1 MWFDRYL
8 SILVWGLS
16 NILWN
21 TSISVIKFGWTFLY
35 MVCLRAGIWISCHEI
50 YFGGP
55 VLLTNALKHSVP
67 MTHLDCV
74 CVCPLPTLACRHHSI
89 QIQYRKSGWK
99 EGRTNWEWWGSERE
113 RERERD
119 HLTKKYYF
127 FKALGKLSYFRV
139 IYWRKYHNHLVAG
152 SFLYHFV
159 NAPSGSRFEG

>member
-1 MWFDRYL
+1 MRSLKHLMKYFNFRYK
-8 SILVWGLS
+8 VWLDHPVHGVPASRNL
-16 NILWN
+16 N
-21 TSISVIKFGWTFLY
+21 
-35 MVCLRAGIWISCHEI
+35 CHEI

-113 RERERD
+113 RD